1 MSKVQVEILGL
12 SASPASTGAYALILK
27 ETHGSRR
34 LPIVIG
40 AFEAQAI
47 AFEMEGI
54 KPPRPLTHDLLK
66 ALLDTLGSTLVEVC
80 INNLTDGTFHAQL
93 VLDGDGVEVDA
104 RPSDA
109 VALAVRC
116 QAPIFVTDEVMDEV
130 GFTPEDADEEMDE
143 EDMEGG
149 DSGAFG
155 DESEDELFQ
164 QPKFEKPKPE
174 TMPTSKIDQLRA
186 LMNKAISSEDY
197 ERAAQ
202 LRDEIQK
209 MLGTS
214 Q

>member
-66 ALLDTLGSTLVEVC
+66 ALLDTLGSTLIEVC

-93 VLDGDGVEVDA
+93 VIDNEGTEVDA

-116 QAPIFVTDEVMDEV
+116 QAPIFVSEEVMDEV
-130 GFTPEDADEEMDE
+130 GFTPEDADEEAEDDEMDGDADGFE
-143 EDMEGG
+143 EP
-149 DSGAFG
+149 
-155 DESEDELFQ
+155 ESELFQ

-186 LMNKAISSEDY
+186 LMNKAITSEDY

-209 MLGTS
+209 MLGAS